1 MRSILLVLALSDF
14 EVVGWLDRTT
24 KAVSRAKTYVAPLHL
39 ATIAALPP
47 EGRYSVQ
54 IWDELVQGPADS
66 LLDSGYDLVGIAGY
80 YTELEQA
87 QVVAAAFKKKGIP
100 VVLGGAGI
108 TAAPEAGPGKIDAIF
123 ICEAETTWPR
133 FLEDFEAGTVASVC
147 KASGR
152 LDLALSPP
160 PRWDSIA
167 DLLASS
173 RKSGSVQTNR
183 GCPHDCEFCDVWIQF
198 GRDIRTKPIPQIL
211 MEIGNLERL
220 VLKRLLF
227 ATDNFIGNK
236 KHAEELLRALVLFN
250 NAGRQ
255 PMAFTAEVTMLVAHD
270 EKMLR
275 LMSEAHFTGA
285 FIGIES
291 VGLDSPRETRK
302 RQNMHG
308 NIVVQML
315 NMQPYGISVV
325 ESMIV
330 GFDND
335 QPRVF
340 DH

>member
-1 MRSILLVLALSDF
+1 
-14 EVVGWLDRTT
+14 
-24 KAVSRAKTYVAPLHL
+24 
-39 ATIAALPP
+39 
-47 EGRYSVQ
+47 
-54 IWDELVQGPADS
+54 
-66 LLDSGYDLVGIAGY
+66 
-80 YTELEQA
+80 
-87 QVVAAAFKKKGIP
+87 
-100 VVLGGAGI
+100 
-108 TAAPEAGPGKIDAIF
+108 
-123 ICEAETTWPR
+123 
-133 FLEDFEAGTVASVC
+133 
-147 KASGR
+147 
-152 LDLALSPP
+152 
-160 PRWDSIA
+160 
-167 DLLASS
+167 
-173 RKSGSVQTNR
+173 
-183 GCPHDCEFCDVWIQF
+183 
-198 GRDIRTKPIPQIL
+198 
-211 MEIGNLERL
+211 L

-250 NAGRQ
+250 NAVRQ